1 MMLHN
6 KKTNPEMKDK
16 NHLPSALTGC
26 IFGLMCGDA
35 LGASVEFMEP
45 HEIKA
50 IFPEGVR
57 EMLDG
62 QTFIPRKK
70 GVITDDS
77 EMALCL
83 MDSLA
88 TAGTWDR
95 ARTLKN
101 YQLWLATDPPDVGQ
115 TCLDSLNGTFNPN
128 SQANGAMMR
137 IAPLACWAATHPE
150 LDWQT
155 VAEEDCKLTHIHQV
169 CVDANKVY
177 VYSIM
182 QAIKSTHIT
191 PRELYDKTLAWAKAN
206 SICPQ
211 VMEGLA
217 QAALDTP
224 PAYVPCV
231 GWVLRALPI
240 TYYQLLHAPNYEEA
254 MVEVVSSGGDPD
266 TNAAICGALLG
277 ALYGIKAIPNRWLKE
292 VVNANPTAHKDA
304 MRFCHACLA

>member
-1 MMLHN
+1 MAIH
-6 KKTNPEMKDK
+6 KTHSNDAVSKD
-16 NHLPSALTGC
+16 LASALTGC

-35 LGASVEFMEP
+35 LGASVEFMRP
-45 HEIKA
+45 HDIKA
-50 IFPEGVR
+50 RFPQGVR

-62 QTFIPRKK
+62 QTFVARKK

-83 MDSLA
+83 MESLA
-88 TAGTWDR
+88 TAGGWDK

-101 YQLWLATDPPDVGQ
+101 YQLWLATNPPDVGA
-115 TCLDSLNGTFNPN
+115 TCMYALRDREYAPD

-150 LDWQT
+150 MDWQT
-155 VAEEDCKLTHIHQV
+155 AAEEDCKLTHINRV
-169 CVDANKVY
+169 CVDANRVY
-177 VYSIM
+177 VYSIIR
-182 QAIKSTHIT
+182 AINSPGIT
-191 PRELYDKTLAWAKAN
+191 PRDLYDHTLTWAKVN
-206 SICPQ
+206 SICPE
-211 VMEGLA
+211 VMEGLE

-224 PAYVPCV
+224 PVYGPCV

-277 ALYGIKAIPNRWLKE
+277 ALYGVKAIPARWLKE
-292 VVNANPTAHKDA
+292 VLKANPTAQKDA
-304 MRFCHACLA
+304 IRFCHDCLNR